1 MKKLHIDAAKIRT
14 AAAFYAELDKCVTLP
29 AHFGNN
35 LDALFDFLTTE
46 LAGGLEVHWQN
57 FAAYTAEE
65 KKQMNGIRQ
74 VLEDAGAERPEIR
87 LVL

>member
-1 MKKLHIDAAKIRT
+1 MKKLLIDAAKIRT
-14 AAAFYAELDKCVTLP
+14 AAAFYAELDKCVKLP

-35 LDALFDFLTTE
+35 LDALFDFLTTD
-46 LAGGLEVHWQN
+46 LSGGLEVHWQN

-74 VLEDAGAERPEIR
+74 VLEDAGAERQEIR
-87 LVL
+87 LVI

>member
-1 MKKLHIDAAKIRT
+1 MKKLLIDAAKIRT
-14 AAAFYAELDKCVTLP
+14 AAAFYAELDQCVKLP
-29 AHFGNN
+29 AHFGHN

-57 FAAYTAEE
+57 FAAYTVEE

-74 VLEDAGAERPEIR
+74 VLEDAGVERPEIR
-87 LVL
+87 LVI